1 MTVIS
6 ECDLIRPLRPIDFLL
21 PQGDGTTNN
30 TIQKGRPSPADYGR
44 DRPQGDQTARKISD
58 TERKRREVWA
68 KHKDIIMAEALAAK
82 YSQEGFSRTD
92 LLATYPYFLVEA
104 SPHDEYWGANFSKE
118 KIIKSG
124 RLGNG
129 KNQLG
134 IMLTALRQLIKNE
147 AITFMALTPNPSAQ
161 QLREAA
167 SARRR

>member
-1 MTVIS
+1 
-6 ECDLIRPLRPIDFLL
+6 
-21 PQGDGTTNN
+21 
-30 TIQKGRPSPADYGR
+30 
-44 DRPQGDQTARKISD
+44 
-58 TERKRREVWA
+58 
-68 KHKDIIMAEALAAK
+68 MAEALAAK

-104 SPHDEYWGANFSKE
+104 SPHEEYWGANLSKE
-118 KIIKSG
+118 RIVKSG

-167 SARRR
+167 SEILQCSEEIKTDASDSFQPYTVYGLCSLF